1 MLPRL
6 LEFGEYGISTYG
18 VMAAIGLIVGLAVN
32 VRLAK
37 REGLD
42 PDRCWDLGIL
52 AILSGI
58 LGAKILHVA
67 NNWERFAANPWSLF
81 SLEMLQTGG
90 VFYGGLVA
98 AIVVSLWYMRRHHLP
113 LLKTLDVFAPG
124 LALGHAL
131 GRLGCFAAGCC
142 YGKPTDLPWG
152 VTFTSELA
160 HRWAETPLGA
170 PLHPT
175 QIYEFLVEL
184 ANFGVLMWLFR
195 RRSFDGQVI
204 GAYLFLYGFARY
216 FLEFLRGD
224 PGRGSLFHGAMTG
237 TQLIS
242 ILMVIAGGVLW
253 LRRERPR
260 SPGVAPARDRADSSP
275 A

>member
-6 LEFGEYGISTYG
+6 LEFGEYGLPTYG
-18 VMAAIGLIVGLAVN
+18 VLAAIGLILGLTIN

-42 PDRCWDLGIL
+42 PDTCWDLGIL

-58 LGAKILHVA
+58 LGAKILYIA
-67 NNWERFAANPWSLF
+67 NDWGRFAKNPWEIF
-81 SLEMLQTGG
+81 SFETLQSGG
-90 VFYGGLVA
+90 VFYGGLFA
-98 AIVVSLWYMRRHHLP
+98 AIAVSLWYMRRHRLP

-124 LALGHAL
+124 VALGHAV

-160 HRWAETPLGA
+160 NRWVGTTLGE
-170 PLHPT
+170 PIHPT

-204 GAYLFLYGFARY
+204 GAYLFLYGFTRY
-216 FLEFLRGD
+216 FLEFLRDD
-224 PGRGSLFHGAMTG
+224 PGRGSVFHEMMTG

-242 ILMVIAGGVLW
+242 ILMVIAGGALW
-253 LRRERPR
+253 LRREREPR
-260 SPGVAPARDRADSSP
+260 GASAAQARPS
-275 A
+275 

>member
-6 LEFGEYGISTYG
+6 LDFGEWGLPTYG
-18 VMAAIGLIVGLAVN
+18 VMAAIGLVLGLTIN
-32 VRLAK
+32 VRLAE

-42 PDRCWDLGIL
+42 GDKSWNLGIL

-58 LGAKILHVA
+58 VGAKILFIA
-67 NNWERFAANPWSLF
+67 QDWPYYSANPGKIF
-81 SLEMLQTGG
+81 SLATLQTGG
-90 VFYGGLVA
+90 IFYGGLVA
-98 AIVVSLWYMRRHHLP
+98 AIGVSLWYMRRHRFP
-113 LLKTLDVFAPG
+113 LLKTCDVFAPG
-124 LALGHAL
+124 VALGHAI

-152 VTFTSELA
+152 VTFTDELA
-160 HRWAETPLGA
+160 HRFTGTTLGV

-216 FLEFLRGD
+216 FMDFLRDD
-224 PGRGSLFHGAMTG
+224 PGRGLLFHGALTG
-237 TQLIS
+237 TQFIS
-242 ILMVIAGGVLW
+242 ILMVIAGGALW
-253 LRRERPR
+253 LRRERPH
-260 SPGVAPARDRADSSP
+260 SPAVPPLQDRTGSSP

>member
-6 LEFGEYGISTYG
+6 LDFGEYGLPTYG
-18 VMAAIGLIVGLAVN
+18 LLAAIGLIAGLTIN
-32 VRLAK
+32 VRLAE
-37 REGLD
+37 REGLN
-42 PDRCWDLGIL
+42 PDKCWDLGIL

-58 LGAKILHVA
+58 LGAKILYIA
-67 NNWERFAANPWSLF
+67 NNWQRFAAHPWDLF

-98 AIVVSLWYMRRHHLP
+98 AIVTSLWYMRRHHLP

-124 LALGHAL
+124 VALGHAV

-142 YGKPTDLPWG
+142 YGKPTALPWG

-160 HRWAETPLGA
+160 HRLTGIQLNV

-175 QIYEFLVEL
+175 QIYESLVEL
-184 ANFGVLMWLFR
+184 GNFGVLLWLLR

-216 FLEFLRGD
+216 FLEFLRDD
-224 PGRGSLFHGAMTG
+224 PGRGSLLGGAMTG

-242 ILMVIAGGVLW
+242 ILMVIAGGALW
-253 LRRERPR
+253 LRRERV
-260 SPGVAPARDRADSSP
+260 PGATSAAQPS
-275 A
+275 

>member
-6 LEFGEYGISTYG
+6 LEFGEYGLPTYG
-18 VMAAIGLIVGLAVN
+18 VLAAIGLILGLTIN

-42 PDRCWDLGIL
+42 PDTCWDLGIL

-58 LGAKILHVA
+58 LGAKILYIA
-67 NNWERFAANPWSLF
+67 NDWGRFAKNPWEIF
-81 SLEMLQTGG
+81 SFETLQSGG
-90 VFYGGLVA
+90 VFYGGLFA
-98 AIVVSLWYMRRHHLP
+98 AIAVSLWYMRRHRLP

-124 LALGHAL
+124 VALGHAV

-142 YGKPTDLPWG
+142 YGKSTALPWG
-152 VTFTSELA
+152 VTFTSELV
-160 HRWAETPLGA
+160 RRTLGTPLGT

-175 QIYEFLVEL
+175 QIYEVLVEL
-184 ANFGVLMWLFR
+184 VNFGILMWLFR

-224 PGRGSLFHGAMTG
+224 EGRGVLFHGAMTG

-260 SPGVAPARDRADSSP
+260 SPAAVGRANSSP

>member
-6 LEFGEYGISTYG
+6 LDFGEWGVPTYG
-18 VMAAIGLIVGLAVN
+18 VMAAIGLILGLTIN

-42 PDRCWDLGIL
+42 PDKCWDLGIL

-58 LGAKILHVA
+58 VGAKVLLIVQDWKHYSTHPGEILSW
-67 NNWERFAANPWSLF
+67 NT
-81 SLEMLQTGG
+81 LQSGG
-90 VFYGGLVA
+90 VFYGGLLA
-98 AIVVSLWYMRRHHLP
+98 AIALSLWYMRRHQLP

-124 LALGHAL
+124 VALGHAI

-142 YGKPTDLPWG
+142 YGKPTDLPWA

-160 HRWAETPLGA
+160 DRTLGGLLGV

-175 QIYEFLVEL
+175 QIYEFLVEMV
-184 ANFGVLMWLFR
+184 NFGILMWLFR

-216 FLEFLRGD
+216 LLEFLRGD
-224 PGRGSLFHGAMTG
+224 PGRGVLFHGAMTG

-242 ILMVIAGGVLW
+242 ILMVIAGGALW
-253 LRRERPR
+253 LRRERP
-260 SPGVAPARDRADSSP
+260 STAAVGGPKSFPA
-275 A
+275 

>member
-1 MLPRL
+1 MLPFL
-6 LEFGEYGISTYG
+6 LEFGEYGIPTYG
-18 VMAAIGLIVGLAVN
+18 VMAAIGLIVGLSVN

-98 AIVVSLWYMRRHHLP
+98 AIVASLWYMRRHRLP

-124 LALGHAL
+124 LALGHAV

-142 YGKPTDLPWG
+142 YGKPTALPWG
-152 VTFTSELA
+152 VTFTNELA
-160 HRWAETPLGA
+160 HRWAETPLGK

-204 GAYLFLYGFARY
+204 GAYLFLYGFARF

-260 SPGVAPARDRADSSP
+260 SPAVAAAQDRA
-275 A
+275 

>member
-6 LEFGEYGISTYG
+6 LDFGEYGLPTYG
-18 VMAAIGLIVGLAVN
+18 VMAAIGLIAGLTIN

-42 PDRCWDLGIL
+42 PAKCWDLGIL

-58 LGAKILHVA
+58 LGAKILFIA
-67 NNWERFAANPWSLF
+67 NDWQHFRDHPWEVF
-81 SLEMLQTGG
+81 SLETLQTGG

-98 AIVVSLWYMRRHHLP
+98 AIAVSLWYMRRNHLP
-113 LLKTLDVFAPG
+113 LLKTCDVFAPG
-124 LALGHAL
+124 VALGHAV

-142 YGKPTDLPWG
+142 YGKPTALPWG
-152 VTFTSELA
+152 VTFTNELA
-160 HRWAETPLGA
+160 NRLVGTPLDV

-175 QIYEFLVEL
+175 QIYESLVEL
-184 ANFGVLMWLFR
+184 ANFGILMWLLR

-204 GAYLFLYGFARY
+204 GTYLFLYGFARY

-237 TQLIS
+237 TQFIS
-242 ILMVIAGGVLW
+242 ILMVIAGGALW

-260 SPGVAPARDRADSSP
+260 SPAVPHVRERADSSP

>member
-1 MLPRL
+1 MLPFL
-6 LEFGEYGISTYG
+6 LDFGDWGVPTYG
-18 VMAAIGLIVGLAVN
+18 VMAALGLVLGLSLN

-42 PDRCWDLGIL
+42 GDKCWDLGIL

-58 LGAKILHVA
+58 VGAKILLLVQK
-67 NNWERFAANPWSLF
+67 WEHYSAHPREIF
-81 SLEMLQTGG
+81 SWDTLQSGG

-98 AIVVSLWYMRRHHLP
+98 ALAVSLWYMRRNRLP
-113 LLKTLDVFAPG
+113 LLKTCDVFAPG
-124 LALGHAL
+124 VALGHAV

-160 HRWAETPLGA
+160 HRLVETPLGV

-184 ANFGVLMWLFR
+184 ANFGVLMLIFR

-224 PGRGSLFHGAMTG
+224 PGRGLLFNGAMTG
-237 TQLIS
+237 TQFIS
-242 ILMVIAGGVLW
+242 ILMVMAGGALW
-253 LRRERPR
+253 LRRERARTPA
-260 SPGVAPARDRADSSP
+260 APQVRDRADSSP